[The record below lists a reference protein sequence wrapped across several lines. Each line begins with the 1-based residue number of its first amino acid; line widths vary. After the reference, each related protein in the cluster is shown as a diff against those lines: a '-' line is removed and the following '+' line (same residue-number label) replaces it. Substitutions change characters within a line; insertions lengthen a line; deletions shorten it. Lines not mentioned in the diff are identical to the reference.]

1 MIKKNIL
8 FAGAGTL
15 VVIYVIQ
22 NELKHR
28 KHKKEFRNLYHDIEE
43 EFSIERK
50 SRDGLVEIMSNIAE
64 EMEEIREEI
73 GTVYTHIEAL
83 SKNVKTKEKEDGR

>member
-1 MIKKNIL
+1 
-8 FAGAGTL
+8 
-15 VVIYVIQ
+15 
-22 NELKHR
+22 
-28 KHKKEFRNLYHDIEE
+28 
-43 EFSIERK
+43 
-50 SRDGLVEIMSNIAE
+50 MSNIAE